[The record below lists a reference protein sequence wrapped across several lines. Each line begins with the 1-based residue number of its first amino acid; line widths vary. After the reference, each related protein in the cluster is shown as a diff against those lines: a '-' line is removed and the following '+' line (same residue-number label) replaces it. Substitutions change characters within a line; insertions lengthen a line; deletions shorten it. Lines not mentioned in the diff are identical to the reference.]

1 LKTKGQ
7 ISPLGYEANFGE
19 NVLDLLEKENADFLK
34 VVQIVCRSHSII
46 RMMGGTVH
54 RGIAN
59 RSDQERIL
67 FYINTCPDDF
77 KFIEEPLVIS
87 SFKQE

>member
-1 LKTKGQ
+1 M
-7 ISPLGYEANFGE
+7 GYEADFGR
-19 NVLDLLEKENADFLK
+19 NILDLLDKENADFLK

-59 RSDQERIL
+59 RSEQERVL
-67 FYINTCPDDF
+67 FYINTCSGDLDF
-77 KFIEEPLVIS
+77 TEEPLVIS
-87 SFKQE
+87 NFTEEKKEL